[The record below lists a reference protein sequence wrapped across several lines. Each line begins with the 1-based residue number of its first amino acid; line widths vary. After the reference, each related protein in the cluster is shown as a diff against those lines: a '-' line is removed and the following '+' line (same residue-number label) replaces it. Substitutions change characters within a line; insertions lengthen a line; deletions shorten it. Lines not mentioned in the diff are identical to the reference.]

1 MLIGSETG
9 GEWGQ
14 WGQMQMFGFDDDG
27 LMFPW
32 SNEEVMSGLG
42 TAITLS
48 TIFGALVGIALVTAP
63 SPSPSPPSKVRKL
76 P

>member
-1 MLIGSETG
+1 MLIGSETKS
-9 GEWGQ
+9 Q

-32 SNEEVMSGLG
+32 SNEEVMGRLG
-42 TAITLS
+42 TAIIIS

-63 SPSPSPPSKVRKL
+63 SPTPSPRSA
-76 P
+76 